1 MLCQSCGS
9 EVSGEYGFCPV
20 CGARLDPSTVPERPE
35 APFHAE
41 PEATGKTW
49 AIRAGAAAAGAAL
62 GFSISY
68 YLGWTL
74 FILVPIVLF
83 GTGSGEIRRVLSFFA
98 LGLVIGLVIGIFMRS
113 SSLSVSLSSSTS

>member
-20 CGARLDPSTVPERPE
+20 CGARLDPSTIPERSE
-35 APFHAE
+35 APSYTE

-83 GTGSGEIRRVLSFFA
+83 GTGYGEIRRILSFFA
-98 LGLVIGLVIGIFMRS
+98 LGLIIGLVIGIFMRS
-113 SSLSVSLSSSTS
+113 GSLSVPFSSRMS